1 MSNTRR
7 RFPRAG
13 AFTVATL
20 ALVGCFTAS
29 GVPVPLYNL
38 YRVENGITDA
48 DLALTTVFYLL
59 CTALSL
65 LLLGRLSNHLGRRT
79 VVFGAVIVAL
89 AGCVVFMQVQS
100 LPVLILARALQG
112 IACGAASSAAGAMA
126 IDFSPRTRFRW
137 LPSVVT
143 SNLPIFA
150 IPVGAIASGVLV
162 EYLPG
167 PRILS
172 FAITAGILAVVAVL
186 ILFCPETAQR
196 RPGAWRSLIPRV
208 EVPQGAGRAIFAAG
222 AGLLATWSWGG
233 FFQAFSPGLT
243 SDYLG
248 TSNALVIA
256 VVFASFT
263 LLSPLGGAASARIRA
278 VPSLRIG
285 LVLFSISVALIAVT
299 LHAGSIVWLLLASL
313 VAGFFNGQSNN
324 GGMRSV
330 FEYVTPSGRAGTL
343 ATIYLISYLCSA
355 VPGLF
360 AGELSRNLPL
370 PDIAT
375 IYAGLAIFGTV
386 VAWLVARPKS
396 TK

>member
-1 MSNTRR
+1 MSSIQ
-7 RFPRAG
+7 FSRA
-13 AFTVATL
+13 ASFTVATL
-20 ALVGCFTAS
+20 ALVGCFIAS

-65 LLLGRLSNHLGRRT
+65 LFFGRLSNHLGRRT
-79 VVFGAVIVAL
+79 VVFGAVLTAL
-89 AGCVVFMQVQS
+89 AGCLVFMQVQS
-100 LPVLILARALQG
+100 LPVLILGRALQG

-126 IDFSPRTRFRW
+126 IDFSPRSRLRW

-162 EYLPG
+162 EYFPH

-172 FAITAGILAVVAVL
+172 FAIMASILAIVAVL
-186 ILFCPETAQR
+186 IPFCPETADR
-196 RPGAWRSLIPRV
+196 KPGALRSLIPRV
-208 EVPQGAGRAIFAAG
+208 EIPQGAGRAVFATG

-248 TSNALVIA
+248 TSNALAIA

-263 LLSPLGGAASARIRA
+263 ILSPLGGAASARIRA
-278 VPSLRIG
+278 VPSLRLG
-285 LVLFSISVALIAVT
+285 LVLFSISVVLIAVT
-299 LHAGSIVWLLLASL
+299 LHAGSILWLLLAAL

-324 GGMRSV
+324 SGMRAV

-360 AGELSRNLPL
+360 AGELSRHLPI
-370 PDIAT
+370 PHIASL
-375 IYAGLAIFGTV
+375 YAGLAIFGTL
-386 VAWLVARPKS
+386 VALIVARPKA